1 MKTKNK
7 KTNTAPAQEEE
18 KEGKKR
24 WLLLLLLL
32 LLFLLLL
39 GTSFLLWRSRG
50 GNDTPISGDTSTS
63 DGTLTSGSAST
74 SDDTRIP
81 PKSETGAESIAGDDT
96 DTKLNAPEG
105 GGAVSLT
112 YSKKVE
118 INLGA
123 KKASL
128 MFANPSKSTQ
138 DAVVQLVIRD
148 TVILQSGSL
157 TPGTQVTALDLAE
170 GAEAKLSAGLYDGR
184 FVVSFYDRS
193 TDRWAM
199 LNAEIPVTV
208 TVTN

>member
-1 MKTKNK
+1 METKNK
-7 KTNTAPAQEEE
+7 KTDTAPAQEKE

-32 LLFLLLL
+32 
-39 GTSFLLWRSRG
+39 GTSFLLWHSG
-50 GNDTPISGDTSTS
+50 NGNDTPTSDSISTS
-63 DGTLTSGSAST
+63 DGTLTSGSAPT

-112 YSKKVE
+112 YSKEVD
-118 INLGA
+118 INLGT

-128 MFANPSKSTQ
+128 VFANPAKSTQ

-157 TPGTQVTALDLAE
+157 APGTQVTALDLTE
-170 GAEAKLSAGLYDGR
+170 GAETKLSAGVYDGR

-193 TDRWAM
+193 TGRWAT

-208 TVTN
+208 TVTK